1 MKRAW
6 WKGSC
11 GHSWNAIIYNRT
23 VNGEGCLECEKEF
36 KSVLPQLAVLY
47 YAGKYGLKA
56 KLNPLIW
63 SQQFEKAQTNR
74 KSRFTQHLAE
84 RIEIPFRS
92 KKLCKSALL
101 QSLSL
106 FVRRTVNRLKTGGRR
121 RRLVAAEA
129 LAATQAYRS
138 PWREPRIIC
147 ASRIFSCVL
156 PEGSMGYYSKN
167 SAIVKSKCLLD

>member
-1 MKRAW
+1 M
-6 WKGSC
+6 SLPT
-11 GHSWNAIIYNRT
+11 AIRFCRFPRTSFLPRSLTGASPCSSRRRGVLARSYPVRT
-23 VNGEGCLECEKEF
+23 VIQFSFEVVPLLSSLGTF
-36 KSVLPQLAVLY
+36 FAIH
-47 YAGKYGLKA
+47 
-56 KLNPLIW
+56 NPLIW

-129 LAATQAYRS
+129 LAADQAHHI
-138 PWREPRIIC
+138 P
-147 ASRIFSCVL
+147 
-156 PEGSMGYYSKN
+156 
-167 SAIVKSKCLLD
+167 